1 MAMAEKGKRNLKLQ
15 AILQLL
21 MLIGILILFNVISSF
36 WFTRLD
42 LTSDKRF
49 TISAASKKLVGNLK
63 DVVYIK
69 VYLEGD
75 FSPGLKKLRNST
87 EEMLDELRT
96 YSKGNIEYQF
106 IDPAA
111 NPDEKERNKLYA
123 QLYQK
128 GIQPTTLEERT
139 KDGTSRR
146 YIFPGAVVTFS
157 NQEIGVQLLKSQI
170 GAAPETMLNNSIQ
183 NLEYEISNAIRK
195 VTNPLQPSI
204 GILEGQGELDEEHTA
219 DIVSALRSSYQVERI
234 KINNTL
240 GALDKFKAV
249 IIAKPDSAFDEKDKF
264 ILDQFVMHGGKVV
277 WLIDQMDVTMDS
289 LARKGETIA
298 LARDLKID
306 DMLFRYGVRLN
317 YDLVQ
322 DLLSSLIP
330 VVTGYVGNQP
340 KQELMPWYYFPI
352 MTPDSH
358 HPIVN
363 NLNAIKAEFIS
374 SLDTIDVSGVNKTIL
389 LTTSQYSR
397 IVPAPVRV
405 SLGIMQYKPNPKMFP
420 VKHVPTAVLLEGI
433 FTSNYKNRIP
443 PEIENNKAIG
453 YRDSSKQTAM
463 VIISDGDI
471 IRNET
476 QKGNP
481 MPLGYD
487 KYTKTTYGNKNF
499 IQNIID
505 YLCDDSGLMAVRNKE
520 FRIRTIDPAILED
533 KTTPIKL
540 INTIVPVAILLI
552 FGLIKFYFRR
562 RKYGI

>member
-1 MAMAEKGKRNLKLQ
+1 MASAKKVKRNIKMQ

-21 MLIGILILFNVISSF
+21 MLICILVFFNVISSF

-49 TISAASKKLVGNLK
+49 TISQASKKLVGNLK
-63 DVVYIK
+63 DVVYVK

-96 YSKGNIEYQF
+96 YSKGNIEYEF
-106 IDPAA
+106 IDPSA

-139 KDGTSRR
+139 KDGTTRR

-170 GAAPETMLNNSIQ
+170 GAPPETMLNNSIE
-183 NLEYEISNAIRK
+183 NLEYELSNAIRK
-195 VTNPLQPSI
+195 VTDPLQPAI
-204 GILEGQGELDEEHTA
+204 GILEGQGELDAEHTA
-219 DIVSALRSSYQVERI
+219 DIVSTLRSSYQVERV

-240 GALDKFKAV
+240 GVLDKFNAL
-249 IIAKPDSAFDEKDKF
+249 IIAKPDSAYDEKDKF
-264 ILDQFVMHGGKVV
+264 IHDQYIMHGGKVV
-277 WLIDQMDVTMDS
+277 WLVDQMDVTMDS

-306 DMLFRYGVRLN
+306 DMLFRYGVRIN

-340 KQELMPWYYFPI
+340 KQELMPWYYFPV

-358 HPIVN
+358 HTIVN
-363 NLNAIKAEFIS
+363 NLNAIKSQFVS
-374 SLDTIDVSGVNKTIL
+374 TMDTIDVPNVKKTIL
-389 LTTSQYSR
+389 LTSSQYSR
-397 IVPAPVRV
+397 IAPAPVRV
-405 SLGIMQYKPNPKMFP
+405 SLGIMQFKPNPKQFP
-420 VKHVPTAVLLEGI
+420 MQHLTTAVLLEGS
-433 FTSNYKNRIP
+433 FTSNFKNRIP
-443 PEIENNKAIG
+443 PEIANNKEIG
-453 YRDSSKQTAM
+453 YLNSSKKTAM
-463 VIISDGDI
+463 VVISDGDI

-499 IQNIID
+499 VQNIMD

-520 FRIRTIDPAILED
+520 YRLRMIDPAVLDD
-533 KTTPIKL
+533 KSSPIKL
-540 INTIVPVAILLI
+540 LNTIVPVALILL
-552 FGLIKFYFRR
+552 FGLIKFYIR
-562 RKYGI
+562 RKKYAL

>member
-1 MAMAEKGKRNLKLQ
+1 MAATPSVKRNLKLQ

-21 MLIGILILFNVISSF
+21 MLVGILIVINVISSF
-36 WFTRLD
+36 CFTRLD
-42 LTSDKRF
+42 LTTDKRF
-49 TISAASKKLVGNLK
+49 TLSAASKKLVGNLK

-139 KDGTSRR
+139 KDGSTRR

-157 NQEIGVQLLKSQI
+157 NQEIGVQLLKSQV
-170 GAAPETMLNNSIQ
+170 GAAPETMLSNSIQ

-195 VTNPLQPSI
+195 VTNPQQPAI
-204 GILEGQGELDEEHTA
+204 GILEGQGELDEDHTA
-219 DIVSALRSSYQVERI
+219 DIVTALRSSYHVERV
-234 KINNTL
+234 KINNNL
-240 GALDKFKAV
+240 GTLDKFKAI
-249 IIAKPDSAFDEKDKF
+249 IIAKPDSVFDEKDKF
-264 ILDQFVMHGGKVV
+264 ILDQFVMHGGKVL

-289 LARKGETIA
+289 LARRGETIA

-306 DMLFRYGVRLN
+306 DMLFRYGVRIN

-363 NLNAIKAEFIS
+363 NLNAIKAEFIGS
-374 SLDTIDVSGVNKTIL
+374 MDTIDVAGVRKTIL

-397 IVPAPVRV
+397 VVPAPVRV

-420 VKHVPTAVLLEGI
+420 VKHIPTAVLLEGS

-443 PEIENNKAIG
+443 PEIANNKDIG

-463 VIISDGDI
+463 VVISDGDM

-476 QKGNP
+476 QKGNAL
-481 MPLGYD
+481 PLGYD
-487 KYTKTTYGNKNF
+487 KYTKVTYGNKNF

-505 YLCDDSGLMAVRNKE
+505 YFCDDSGLMSVRNKE
-520 FRIRTIDPAILED
+520 YRLRMIDPSILED
-533 KTTPIKL
+533 KTTPVKL
-540 INTIVPVAILLI
+540 ANTIIPVALILI

-562 RKYGI
+562 RKYGL